1 MKALRKKWGKEFWKK
16 YNAVGRKE
24 CHKRGEH
31 ERGGE
36 KKNMGQIFGNSAK
49 EMSTKWRPQLVLGQ
63 GMGKFG
69 GKLIIEVNNQ
79 RIKIRMHYDRSYAV
93 YGWLEYS
100 EKKFGHKWID
110 SVLWGWYL
118 EEFPIL

>member
-1 MKALRKKWGKEFWKK
+1 
-16 YNAVGRKE
+16 
-24 CHKRGEH
+24 
-31 ERGGE
+31 
-36 KKNMGQIFGNSAK
+36 MGQIFGNSGK

-79 RIKIRMHYDRSYAV
+79 RIKIRMHYDRSNAV